1 MIWKLLWIIL
11 TGIMAINLIYST
23 TYLNSHKRLGTE
35 MTTNARKWQG
45 KFNELQRLVEEETGH
60 REEIQSKLYMAEKR
74 VNVKL

>member
-1 MIWKLLWIIL
+1 
-11 TGIMAINLIYST
+11 
-23 TYLNSHKRLGTE
+23 